1 MKPSRMDQVKFF
13 KGCLPQILLG
23 PFLNTL
29 SHMPGHIG
37 LKSQAT
43 DEHSSQ
49 LNRKNFYNNKPK
61 PKIIY

>member
-1 MKPSRMDQVKFF
+1 MVYLKQTISLQFF
-13 KGCLPQILLG
+13 EGCLPQILLG

-49 LNRKNFYNNKPK
+49 LNGKNF
-61 PKIIY
+61 